1 MDEKCISHDGFEIRL
16 NNVEKDIKNVEKHV
30 GKIDIRVEVLE
41 KNTALDNQ
49 KFTMLLENLGKLP
62 DAINDMKDA
71 MILMQG
77 EIKDTN
83 RKTDDMKEQ
92 IQKLNDKVCAI
103 DDEGQFNIR
112 IFLQKN
118 FPILVG
124 LIMGG
129 TGLYAWVNALM

>member
-1 MDEKCISHDGFEIRL
+1 
-16 NNVEKDIKNVEKHV
+16 
-30 GKIDIRVEVLE
+30 
-41 KNTALDNQ
+41 
-49 KFTMLLENLGKLP
+49 
-62 DAINDMKDA
+62 MKDA
-71 MILMQG
+71 MIFNAR